1 MSLKFNS
8 TEQLPPNIK
17 TTIGKEINEV
27 GMFLKPKKSGWKEED
42 QVVFDA
48 LKKGLEKN
56 LDVVFV
62 VPGWA
67 RVHVEVC
74 APKFSNWWGSVLE
87 K

>member
-1 MSLKFNS
+1 M
-8 TEQLPPNIK
+8 
-17 TTIGKEINEV
+17 NEV
-27 GMFLKPKKSGWKEED
+27 GMFLKPRNNLEWKEED
-42 QVVFDA
+42 HVVFDT
-48 LKKGLEKN
+48 LNNGLEKN
-56 LDVVFV
+56 LEVVFV